1 MRTRSW
7 ARPRAC
13 RPSRFFILD
22 NGDTLELSAHGVER
36 GETVQNGI
44 VLVDGLR
51 VGDTSEEVLNE
62 RSNLSEQ
69 GFATIAAAVDRGSRR
84 IVGNVQV
91 EMHGITS
98 GEDYLMQEDATS
110 RVTKKLNEA
119 LRDNKPTKELKKAA
133 RNALLDVLWRNIKQ
147 RPMVIVNILEV

>member
-1 MRTRSW
+1 M
-7 ARPRAC
+7 
-13 RPSRFFILD
+13 
-22 NGDTLELSAHGVER
+22 
-36 GETVQNGI
+36 QNGI